1 MPAAQVTQMAPVSVI
16 IPTWKRPQQLTKTLD
31 KIYACSPPPS
41 EILIH
46 IDANDTETTETLTNV
61 GYPALRIFIAT
72 TRQGPGGGRN
82 LLAREAQQPL
92 LASFDDDSYPM
103 DPDYFSEAVRIMD
116 AHPKAAV
123 LTASVTWRDQ
133 VPIPTTSSI
142 VPVRVFE
149 NCGCIMRRSVF
160 LQSLGYLPLEQAYG
174 MEEADLALQLLDQG
188 HSILRCP
195 QLRVFHDTTPHRHA
209 DPATNAAHIRNTAL
223 LAFLRYPLSY
233 WPLGIAQTARRVVYS
248 LKCGRYRGI
257 ISGLASIPQ
266 TCWKSRH
273 LRKPVHGTT
282 VRLSRSLA

>member
-1 MPAAQVTQMAPVSVI
+1 
-16 IPTWKRPQQLTKTLD
+16 
-31 KIYACSPPPS
+31 
-41 EILIH
+41 
-46 IDANDTETTETLTNV
+46 
-61 GYPALRIFIAT
+61 
-72 TRQGPGGGRN
+72 
-82 LLAREAQQPL
+82 
-92 LASFDDDSYPM
+92 
-103 DPDYFSEAVRIMD
+103 
-116 AHPKAAV
+116 
-123 LTASVTWRDQ
+123 
-133 VPIPTTSSI
+133 
-142 VPVRVFE
+142 
-149 NCGCIMRRSVF
+149 MRRSAF

-273 LRKPVHGTT
+273 LRKPVHGNT